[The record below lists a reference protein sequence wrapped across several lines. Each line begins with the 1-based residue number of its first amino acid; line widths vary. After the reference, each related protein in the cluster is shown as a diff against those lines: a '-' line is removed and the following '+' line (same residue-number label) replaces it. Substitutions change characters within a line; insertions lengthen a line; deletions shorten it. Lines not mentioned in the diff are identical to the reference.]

1 MKQIETDPQQIFQ
14 TVLPEIPDRCVMI
27 MDKTLPSGHLANA
40 IAVIALTVGQRHPVL
55 VGEPLID
62 ASGFS
67 HPGLIPIGIP
77 MLCAQQ
83 LELVGIRQTAIENG
97 CDVVDFPVEGQQT
110 KNYEEFVEMTAQI
123 RPEEMKYTGIA
134 IIGQKKV
141 INKIV
146 RRLEML

>member
-1 MKQIETDPQQIFQ
+1 MKQLEEDTQQIFQ
-14 TVLPEIPDRCVMI
+14 SVLPEIPDRCVMV
-27 MDKTLPSGHLANA
+27 MDKALTGGHLANA
-40 IAVIALTVGQRHPVL
+40 IAVIALTAGQRHPVL
-55 VGEPLID
+55 VGEPLVD
-62 ASGFS
+62 ASGFV

-83 LELVGIRQTAIENG
+83 LDLLGIRQTAIDNG

-123 RPEEMKYTGIA
+123 RQEDMKYTGIA

-146 RRLEML
+146 RKLEML